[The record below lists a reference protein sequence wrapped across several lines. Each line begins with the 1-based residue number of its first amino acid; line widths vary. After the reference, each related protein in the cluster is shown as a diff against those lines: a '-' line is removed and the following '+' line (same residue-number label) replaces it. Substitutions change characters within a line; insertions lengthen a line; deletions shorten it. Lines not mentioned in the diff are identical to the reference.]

1 MYFSVPAS
9 PTILLVPRATF
20 PIDDGYVRAVEDRV
34 RIIKYRVGDSRR
46 WGRNLEDSS
55 GGSRG
60 WWYIIVVDGVGTVED
75 WGVAQ

>member
-1 MYFSVPAS
+1 M
-9 PTILLVPRATF
+9 
-20 PIDDGYVRAVEDRV
+20 

-75 WGVAQ
+75 RGVAQ